1 MNKFRDIFF
10 DKKDEIQN
18 YINSNTKNKR
28 NKLNNLK
35 RINENKKAKIKQF
48 ISNIITIQNSTEN
61 NNHHRNNFSSYKNYS
76 KYNHLKLNS
85 IKLNNI
91 YRNNTKGKE
100 DIKNSALTEKVKHYT
115 ESNNIHKIIKNRQNN
130 NILNK
135 NTS

>member
-115 ESNNIHKIIKNRQNN
+115 KSNNIHKIIKNRQNN